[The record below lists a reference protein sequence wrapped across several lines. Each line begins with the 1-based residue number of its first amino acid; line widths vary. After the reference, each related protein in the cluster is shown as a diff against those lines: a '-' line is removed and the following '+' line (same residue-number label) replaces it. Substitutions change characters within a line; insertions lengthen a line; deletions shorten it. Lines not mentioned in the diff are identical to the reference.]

1 MPRERKPNTAK
12 KAKRKIPKWGRSEK
26 QLRNDPGLRKFSADV
41 PLGNTDPT
49 MVQGK
54 MVGGMPNN
62 SRKATGR
69 LKPLAGRRTKG
80 GSY

>member
-1 MPRERKPNTAK
+1 MPKERKPNTAK
-12 KAKRKIPKWGRSEK
+12 KAKRKIPPWGRSEK
-26 QLRNDPGLRKFSADV
+26 HVQKDMGLRKFSADV
-41 PLGNTDPT
+41 PLGNTNPT

-69 LKPLAGRRTKG
+69 LKTLAGKRTKG